1 MLHYINPKTR
11 EVLLSSE
18 EFEKVKT
25 IEELKTLFKPSNIVG
40 ENKSMTVF
48 SLYVKGEEIIKDD
61 DDDNDSFVDEIDNYC
76 IVVVNNNDI
85 QDSSMFVTYG
95 PKPIVNVKIYDNI
108 VIVNSIPHIVENN
121 VMLTYHKTIDDF
133 EDVNAEDY
141 NSINKQLNEI
151 TTYQE
156 LVKACE
162 DINSFLAELD
172 FIEEGNY
179 VFLKSEI
186 DVYGNHI
193 TLDQIKSITKYNT
206 NYQEMKEWDFDSDY
220 TLELDEILL
229 QTIRSLVNKS
239 SDDVDVQLIINLL
252 EKAYRDN
259 VELDWEK
266 LDNNE
271 ITANE
276 MVTNYLVK
284 EYQKVMKE
292 IKEKKKKK
300 RGE

>member
-1 MLHYINPKTR
+1 MIHYINPKTK

-18 EFEKVKT
+18 DFEKVKT
-25 IEELKTLFKPSNIVG
+25 IEELKTLFKITNLVG

-61 DDDNDSFVDEIDNYC
+61 DDDDSFVDKIDNYC
-76 IVVVNNNDI
+76 IVAVNNSNI

-95 PKPIVNVKIYDNI
+95 PKPIVNVKIYDNV

-121 VMLTYHKTIDDF
+121 VMLTCNEIIYDF
-133 EDVNAEDY
+133 EDVNTEDY
-141 NSINKQLNEI
+141 NYINEQLNKI

-156 LVKACE
+156 LEKTCK
-162 DINSFLAELD
+162 DINNFLVELD
-172 FIEEGNY
+172 FIEQGNY

-186 DVYGNHI
+186 GVYGNHI

-206 NYQEMKEWDFDSDY
+206 NYQEMKEWNFDGDN
-220 TLELDEILL
+220 TLDIDEILL

-239 SDDVDVQLIINLL
+239 SDDVDVQLIITLL
-252 EKAYRDN
+252 EKAYRKN

-284 EYQKVMKE
+284 EYQEVIKN
-292 IKEKKKKK
+292 IKEQKKKNVVTK
-300 RGE
+300 

>member
-25 IEELKTLFKPSNIVG
+25 LEELKTLFKPSNIVG

-48 SLYVKGEEIIKDD
+48 SLHVKGEEIIKDD

-76 IVVVNNNDI
+76 IVVVNNSNI
-85 QDSSMFVTYG
+85 QDSSMLVTYG

-108 VIVNSIPHIVENN
+108 VIVNYIPHIVENN

-133 EDVNAEDY
+133 ENVNVEDY

-220 TLELDEILL
+220 TLDLDEILL

-266 LDNNE
+266 LDNSE

-284 EYQKVMKE
+284 EYQKVMKD

>member
-1 MLHYINPKTR
+1 MLHYINPKTK

-18 EFEKVKT
+18 DFEKVKT
-25 IEELKTLFKPSNIVG
+25 IEELKTLFKITNLVG

-61 DDDNDSFVDEIDNYC
+61 DDDDSFVDKIDNYC
-76 IVVVNNNDI
+76 IVAVNNSNI

-95 PKPIVNVKIYDNI
+95 PKPIVNVKIYDNV

-121 VMLTYHKTIDDF
+121 VMLTCNEIIYDF
-133 EDVNAEDY
+133 EDVNTEDY
-141 NSINKQLNEI
+141 DYINEQLNKI

-156 LVKACE
+156 LEKTCK
-162 DINSFLAELD
+162 DINNFLVELD
-172 FIEEGNY
+172 FIEQGNY

-186 DVYGNHI
+186 GVYGNHI

-206 NYQEMKEWDFDSDY
+206 NYQEMKEWDFDGDN
-220 TLELDEILL
+220 TLDIDEILL

-239 SDDVDVQLIINLL
+239 SDDVDVQLIITLL
-252 EKAYRDN
+252 EKAYRKN

-284 EYQKVMKE
+284 EYQEVIKN
-292 IKEKKKKK
+292 IKEQKKKNVVSK
-300 RGE
+300 

>member
-25 IEELKTLFKPSNIVG
+25 IEELKALFKTSNIVG
-40 ENKSMTVF
+40 ENKTMTVF

-61 DDDNDSFVDEIDNYC
+61 DDDDDSFVDEIDNYC

-85 QDSSMFVTYG
+85 QDSSMLVTYG

-108 VIVNSIPHIVENN
+108 VIVNYIPHIVENN

-133 EDVNAEDY
+133 EDVNVEDY

-156 LVKACE
+156 LVKTCE

-220 TLELDEILL
+220 TLDLDEILL
-229 QTIRSLVNKS
+229 QTIRSLVNES

-252 EKAYRDN
+252 EKAYREN

-266 LDNNE
+266 LDNSE

>member
-25 IEELKTLFKPSNIVG
+25 LEELKELFKPSNIVG

-76 IVVVNNNDI
+76 IVVVNNSNI
-85 QDSSMFVTYG
+85 QDSSMLVTYG

-108 VIVNSIPHIVENN
+108 VIVNYIPHIVENN

-133 EDVNAEDY
+133 EDVNVEDY

-220 TLELDEILL
+220 TLDLDEILL

>member
-25 IEELKTLFKPSNIVG
+25 LEELKTLFKPSNIFG

-61 DDDNDSFVDEIDNYC
+61 DDDESFVNEIDNYC
-76 IVVVNNNDI
+76 IVVVNNSDI
-85 QDSSMFVTYG
+85 QDSSMLVTYG

-108 VIVNSIPHIVENN
+108 VIVNYIPHIVENN

-133 EDVNAEDY
+133 EDVNVEDY

-220 TLELDEILL
+220 TLDLDEILL

>member
-1 MLHYINPKTR
+1 MLHYINPKTK

-25 IEELKTLFKPSNIVG
+25 IEELKELFKTSNIVG

-61 DDDNDSFVDEIDNYC
+61 DDDDSFVDEIDNYC

-85 QDSSMFVTYG
+85 KDSTMLVTYG
-95 PKPIVNVKIYDNI
+95 TKPLVNVKIYDNI

-121 VMLTYHKTIDDF
+121 AILTYRKTINDF
-133 EDVNAEDY
+133 EDVNVEDY
-141 NSINKQLNEI
+141 NRINKQLNKI

-156 LVKACE
+156 LEETCDE
-162 DINSFLAELD
+162 LNDFLVEID
-172 FIEEGNY
+172 FIEIGNY
-179 VFLKSEI
+179 VFLNSQI
-186 DVYGNHI
+186 GVYGNHI

-206 NYQEMKEWDFDSDY
+206 NYQKMKEWDFDGDSILDI
-220 TLELDEILL
+220 DEILL
-229 QTIRSLVNKS
+229 QTIRSLVKKS
-239 SDDVDVQLIINLL
+239 SDDVDVQLIITLL
-252 EKAYRDN
+252 DDTYKDN
-259 VELDWEK
+259 VNLEWEK

-276 MVTNYLVK
+276 MVSNFLVK
-284 EYQKVMKE
+284 KYQEVMKNR
-292 IKEKKKKK
+292 KEQKKKKCNN
-300 RGE
+300 

>member
-1 MLHYINPKTR
+1 MLHYINPKTK

-25 IEELKTLFKPSNIVG
+25 IEELKNLFKTSNIVG

-61 DDDNDSFVDEIDNYC
+61 DDSFVDEVDNYC
-76 IVVVNNNDI
+76 IVVVNNNNI
-85 QDSSMFVTYG
+85 KDSTMLVTYG
-95 PKPIVNVKIYDNI
+95 PKPLVNVKIYDNI

-121 VMLTYHKTIDDF
+121 VILTYRKTIDDF
-133 EDVNAEDY
+133 EDVNVEDY
-141 NSINKQLNEI
+141 NRINKQLNKI

-156 LVKACE
+156 LKETCDE
-162 DINSFLAELD
+162 LNDFLVEID
-172 FIEEGNY
+172 FIEKGNY
-179 VFLKSEI
+179 VFLNSQI
-186 DVYGNHI
+186 GVYGNHI

-206 NYQEMKEWDFDSDY
+206 NYQEMKEWDFDGD
-220 TLELDEILL
+220 TILDLDEILL
-229 QTIRSLVNKS
+229 QTIRSLVKKS

-252 EKAYRDN
+252 DDTYKDN
-259 VELDWEK
+259 VNLDWEK

-276 MVTNYLVK
+276 MVSNFLVK
-284 EYQKVMKE
+284 KYQEVMKN
-292 IKEKKKKK
+292 IKEQKKKKCNN
-300 RGE
+300 